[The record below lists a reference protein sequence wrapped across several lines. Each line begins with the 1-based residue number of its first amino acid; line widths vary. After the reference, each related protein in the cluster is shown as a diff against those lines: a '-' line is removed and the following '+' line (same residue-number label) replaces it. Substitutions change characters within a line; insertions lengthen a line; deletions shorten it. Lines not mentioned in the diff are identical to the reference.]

1 MNFNSENI
9 ELFITV
15 LDTGS
20 FSAAARK
27 LNRVPSAVSM
37 AIANLEVELGYTL
50 FERTPR
56 KVIPTATALALEPQA
71 RIISEQLRLFSTH
84 AHELSLGLE
93 TKLRIGVVSD
103 VNTKLLFYSIKKLAD
118 KFPLLNIEVITAPQD
133 DIVNLLYR
141 EEISLC
147 LAGSDLNI
155 KMREN
160 LQLVMTET
168 VVATISSSH
177 TLLQEK
183 TKRFSIEELINI
195 RQIVVASS
203 DHEMTDSRSIIGAMY
218 WKTNSLQTA
227 INMVEAG
234 LGWGN
239 FPLSLVQEKIDQ
251 GQLVLLDFKN
261 TKNHLPLSIYLIWLQ
276 DRPLSKA
283 ARELIQIIQEN
294 L

>member
-37 AIANLEVELGYTL
+37 AVANLEAELGYTL

-56 KVIPTATALALEPQA
+56 KVIPTPTALALEPQA

-93 TKLRIGVVSD
+93 SKLRIGVVSD
-103 VNTKLLFYSIKKLAD
+103 VNTKLLFFSIKKLAD

-133 DIVNLLYR
+133 DILNLLYR

-183 TKRFSIEELINI
+183 TKHFSIEELINI

-239 FPLSLVQEKIDQ
+239 FPLSLVQEKISQ
-251 GQLVLLDFKN
+251 GHLVLLDFKN

>member
-9 ELFITV
+9 ELFINV

-37 AIANLEVELGYTL
+37 AVANLEAELGYTL

-56 KVIPTATALALEPQA
+56 KVIPTPTALALEPQA

-93 TKLRIGVVSD
+93 SKLRIGVVSD
-103 VNTKLLFYSIKKLAD
+103 VNTKLLFFSIKKLAD

-133 DIVNLLYR
+133 DILNLLYR

-183 TKRFSIEELINI
+183 TKHFSIEELINI

-239 FPLSLVQEKIDQ
+239 FPLSLVQEKISQ
-251 GQLVLLDFKN
+251 GHLVLLDFKN

>member
-37 AIANLEVELGYTL
+37 AVANLEAELGYTL

-56 KVIPTATALALEPQA
+56 KVIPTPTALALEPQA

-93 TKLRIGVVSD
+93 SKLRIGVVSD
-103 VNTKLLFYSIKKLAD
+103 VNTKLLFFSIKKLAD

-133 DIVNLLYR
+133 DILNLLYR

-177 TLLQEK
+177 PLLQEK
-183 TKRFSIEELINI
+183 TKHFSIEELINI

-239 FPLSLVQEKIDQ
+239 FPLSLVQEKISQ
-251 GQLVLLDFKN
+251 GHLVLLDFKN

>member
-37 AIANLEVELGYTL
+37 AVANLEAELGYIL

-93 TKLRIGVVSD
+93 SKLRIGVVSD
-103 VNTKLLFYSIKKLAD
+103 VNTKLLFHSIKKLAD

-133 DIVNLLYR
+133 DIVNLLYT
-141 EEISLC
+141 EQISLC

-168 VVATISSSH
+168 VAATISSNH
-177 TLLQEK
+177 ALLQDR

-203 DHEMTDSRSIIGAMY
+203 EHEMTDSRSIIGAMY

-234 LGWGN
+234 LGWGI
-239 FPLSLVQEKIDQ
+239 FPY
-251 GQLVLLDFKN
+251 
-261 TKNHLPLSIYLIWLQ
+261 H
-276 DRPLSKA
+276 
-283 ARELIQIIQEN
+283 
-294 L
+294 

>member
-37 AIANLEVELGYTL
+37 AVANLEAELGYTL

-56 KVIPTATALALEPQA
+56 KVIPTPTALALEPQA

-93 TKLRIGVVSD
+93 SKLRIGVVSD
-103 VNTKLLFYSIKKLAD
+103 VNTKLLFSSINKLAD

-133 DIVNLLYR
+133 DILNSLYR

-177 TLLQEK
+177 PLLQEK
-183 TKRFSIEELINI
+183 TKHFSIEELINI

-239 FPLSLVQEKIDQ
+239 FPLSLVQEKISQ
-251 GQLVLLDFKN
+251 GHLVLLDFKN

>member
-37 AIANLEVELGYTL
+37 AVANLEAELGYIL

-93 TKLRIGVVSD
+93 SKLRIGVVSD
-103 VNTKLLFYSIKKLAD
+103 VNTKLLFHSIKKLAD

-133 DIVNLLYR
+133 DIVNLLYT
-141 EEISLC
+141 EQISLC

-168 VVATISSSH
+168 VAATISSNH
-177 TLLQEK
+177 ALLQDR

-203 DHEMTDSRSIIGAMY
+203 EHEMTDSRSIIGAKY

-239 FPLSLVQEKIDQ
+239 FPLSLVQDKIDQ
-251 GQLVLLDFKN
+251 GHLVLLDFKN

-276 DRPLSKA
+276 DSPLPKA

>member
-37 AIANLEVELGYTL
+37 AVANLEAELGYIL

-56 KVIPTATALALEPQA
+56 RVIPTATALALEPQA

-93 TKLRIGVVSD
+93 SKLRIGVVSD
-103 VNTKLLFYSIKKLAD
+103 VNTKLLFHSIKKLAD

-133 DIVNLLYR
+133 DIVNLLYT
-141 EEISLC
+141 EQISLC

-168 VVATISSSH
+168 VAATISSNH
-177 TLLQEK
+177 ALLQDG

-203 DHEMTDSRSIIGAMY
+203 EHEMTDSRSIIGAMY

-239 FPLSLVQEKIDQ
+239 FPLSLVKDKIDQ
-251 GQLVLLDFKN
+251 GHLVLLDFKN

-276 DRPLSKA
+276 DRPLPKA
-283 ARELIQIIQEN
+283 ARELIKIIQEN